1 MSPTMSMLPAR
12 ALPLTGSAPA
22 SVLLLVLMLFAVA
35 KMRTWPAR
43 FVLFAIWVRFLLD
56 AFALYTGKPLVG
68 SFSLNA
74 IGSIIVVL
82 LGCLAVSLRYLRWTL
97 LIPVY
102 VLVAVMTLSSVVNGI
117 PTAMIEQGTKFA
129 YFTLIM
135 IGCYQALREEET
147 ARFSA
152 ALLVAF
158 LPPLAFVLVSVLF
171 GVTKQGESDGSVS
184 YIGGFYH
191 ESVFSVSVAGGLIA
205 ACFATRLN
213 GFARWGFILTSIVAM
228 LLANYR
234 TTIIAMLPLLLYMF
248 AAGPLGALRREG
260 RPLAGAVAGLAAL
273 LLLASLNIDFG
284 TRVQSVVNFAAK
296 PTEFLRPTYSF
307 TRDERSEASGRAYVW
322 SQYYNAY
329 RESDPLRKIAGHGP
343 DTWETAFG
351 VYAQNTILSYLYEFG
366 ALGALAAIA
375 IWLVMLGPL
384 LRAPRRQRLP
394 LLLMHLGFAILN
406 MSTMPFWQI
415 EGLIMYGLICGYTIY
430 YGQQARISR
439 PRAAMPPPAEGNLQL
454 IRPA

>member
-1 MSPTMSMLPAR
+1 
-12 ALPLTGSAPA
+12 
-22 SVLLLVLMLFAVA
+22 
-35 KMRTWPAR
+35 
-43 FVLFAIWVRFLLD
+43 
-56 AFALYTGKPLVG
+56 
-68 SFSLNA
+68 
-74 IGSIIVVL
+74 
-82 LGCLAVSLRYLRWTL
+82 
-97 LIPVY
+97 
-102 VLVAVMTLSSVVNGI
+102 
-117 PTAMIEQGTKFA
+117 
-129 YFTLIM
+129 
-135 IGCYQALREEET
+135 
-147 ARFSA
+147 
-152 ALLVAF
+152 
-158 LPPLAFVLVSVLF
+158 
-171 GVTKQGESDGSVS
+171 
-184 YIGGFYH
+184 
-191 ESVFSVSVAGGLIA
+191 
-205 ACFATRLN
+205 
-213 GFARWGFILTSIVAM
+213 
-228 LLANYR
+228 
-234 TTIIAMLPLLLYMF
+234 MLPLLLYMF